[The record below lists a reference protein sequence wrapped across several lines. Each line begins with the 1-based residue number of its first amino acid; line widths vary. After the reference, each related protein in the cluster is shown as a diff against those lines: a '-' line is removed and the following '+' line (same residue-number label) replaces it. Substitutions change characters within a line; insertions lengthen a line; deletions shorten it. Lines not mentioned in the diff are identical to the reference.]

1 VLFLSQIGFCYIL
14 AMFFSN
20 YALFYVNYPTQVIV
34 KSCKMIPVMA
44 SSVLIHGKRYP
55 PAAYFRVVM
64 VTIGII
70 MFTFFKK
77 ASKVKEGAQT
87 QLIGLA
93 LAFLSLT
100 MDGFVSPNQEALF
113 SKYKTST
120 HQVQAQMF

>member
-1 VLFLSQIGFCYIL
+1 
-14 AMFFSN
+14 
-20 YALFYVNYPTQVIV
+20 
-34 KSCKMIPVMA
+34 
-44 SSVLIHGKRYP
+44 
-55 PAAYFRVVM
+55 
-64 VTIGII
+64 

-87 QLIGLA
+87 QVLLPPAIPCFFPAVACGEVAFVAPPAAHRQASEVWRGGQLIGLA

-120 HQVQAQMF
+120 HQVRAALPVSIFFS